1 MTGKIGLFSYVIYVV
16 LIMGFYPISMYGEE
30 KSVPRNYVIKINE
43 QEIYFDL
50 GYNHGVQKGM
60 VYQVLR
66 RGDNAET
73 VQIAKIFV
81 TETFDWVSKAVLKEN
96 VADSVIEVGDWVEII
111 LEPVVGTVQ
120 SIEKAQKGNHE
131 EIKSKPSIIPAAHEV
146 EEEIKTKSSWT
157 KWATLTA
164 GIATGLASA
173 SYYRSMNSTSREIEQ
188 IPKDNEYSENF
199 GQLNNKGKKAQTR
212 YYIFTG
218 ISTVLLSYTSYKFLL
233 GSRTAPTTF
242 NISRSHMGFRFHRS
256 F

>member
-1 MTGKIGLFSYVIYVV
+1 MTGKIGLFSYVIYVA

-66 RGDNAET
+66 RSDNAET

-120 SIEKAQKGNHE
+120 SIEKAQKGKHE

-164 GIATGLASA
+164 GIATGLASV
-173 SYYRSMNSTSREIEQ
+173 SRYRLVNSTNNEIQ
-188 IPKDNEYSENF
+188 QTKQNQYDVKKIR
-199 GQLNNKGKKAQTR
+199 QLISKGKKAQTR

>member
-16 LIMGFYPISMYGEE
+16 LTMSFYPISMYGEE
-30 KSVPRNYVIKINE
+30 RSIPRNYVIKINE

-96 VADSVIEVGDWVEII
+96 VGDSVIEVGDWVEII

-120 SIEKAQKGNHE
+120 SIEKVQKGKHE

-218 ISTVLLSYTSYKFLL
+218 ISTALLSYTSYKFLL
-233 GSRTAPTTF
+233 GSRTAPTAF
-242 NISRSHMGFRFHRS
+242 NVSRSQMEFRFHRS

>member
-96 VADSVIEVGDWVEII
+96 KFI
-111 LEPVVGTVQ
+111 Q
-120 SIEKAQKGNHE
+120 N
-131 EIKSKPSIIPAAHEV
+131 
-146 EEEIKTKSSWT
+146 
-157 KWATLTA
+157 
-164 GIATGLASA
+164 
-173 SYYRSMNSTSREIEQ
+173 
-188 IPKDNEYSENF
+188 NF
-199 GQLNNKGKKAQTR
+199 ANLIR
-212 YYIFTG
+212 
-218 ISTVLLSYTSYKFLL
+218 
-233 GSRTAPTTF
+233 
-242 NISRSHMGFRFHRS
+242 
-256 F
+256 